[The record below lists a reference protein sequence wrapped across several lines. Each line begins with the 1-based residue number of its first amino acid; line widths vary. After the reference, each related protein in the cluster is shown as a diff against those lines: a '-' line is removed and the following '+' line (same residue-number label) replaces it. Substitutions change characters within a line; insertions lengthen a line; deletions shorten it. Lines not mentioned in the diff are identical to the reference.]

1 MTCKEP
7 VDDFWVKDF
16 NECIGLSDR
25 LPATQETKGYD
36 LSPYADELPLC
47 EVGIHSPRRWSFMQL
62 VGAAV
67 LTQSGAK
74 DLDPGMVGNGG
85 SCWST
90 CQGSGAPGHVVA
102 VGCLRLQAVP
112 KRRTEAWVRRSMH
125 KVLQSCLTLR
135 ARARLAFDFD
145 EIRPGHPGV
154 ATASPCILSLTFLA
168 SWHCWLRSLRQSTDQ
183 GPLPETCP

>member
-1 MTCKEP
+1 MACIVMTCKEP

-74 DLDPGMVGNGG
+74 DLDPGMVGERWLVLEHL
-85 SCWST
+85 SRVRCTRT
-90 CQGSGAPGHVVA
+90 CRCCG
-102 VGCLRLQAVP
+102 
-112 KRRTEAWVRRSMH
+112 M
-125 KVLQSCLTLR
+125 
-135 ARARLAFDFD
+135 F
-145 EIRPGHPGV
+145 
-154 ATASPCILSLTFLA
+154 ATAGSAQT
-168 SWHCWLRSLRQSTDQ
+168 TY
-183 GPLPETCP
+183 